1 MICVICRQAEP
12 VDGLTLVAFER
23 GEFRLLVKNVPAR
36 LCPGCGEAYVDEEI
50 TEQLLQI
57 ASLNGLRNMLHRN
70 ITFKHS
76 LNGVDTKDNVGRIH
90 GSLFL

>member
-57 ASLNGLRNMLHRN
+57 ASLKLEA
-70 ITFKHS
+70 
-76 LNGVDTKDNVGRIH
+76 GVSPTRCEFGI
-90 GSLFL
+90 F